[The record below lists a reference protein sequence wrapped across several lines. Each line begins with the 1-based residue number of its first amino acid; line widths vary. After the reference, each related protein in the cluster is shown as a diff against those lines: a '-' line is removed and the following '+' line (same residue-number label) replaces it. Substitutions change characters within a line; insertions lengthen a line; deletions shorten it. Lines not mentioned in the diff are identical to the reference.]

1 MLIEVYKRK
10 GVETMDAKVML
21 VDDEEMIRESVEL
34 FFESEGIKILTAAS
48 GDDCLD
54 YLEEGFR
61 GVILMDVM
69 MPEMNGWDTIRKIVE
84 SDLYEGNIIVMLTAL
99 DSPDNKMDG
108 IQEYV
113 TDYLTKPFNPDELM
127 EVLQYYFSLLNAVE
141 PGDGQ

>member
-1 MLIEVYKRK
+1 
-10 GVETMDAKVML
+10 ML

-54 YLEEGFR
+54 LLERGFR

-69 MPEMNGWDTIRKIVE
+69 MPEMNGWDTIRKIIDH
-84 SDLYEGNIIVMLTAL
+84 DLYQGNIIVMLTAL
-99 DSPDNKMDG
+99 DAPDNKMDG

-113 TDYLTKPFNPDELM
+113 TDYLTKPFNPDELIDI
-127 EVLQYYFSLLNAVE
+127 LQYYLSLLNAVG
-141 PGDGQ
+141 PGNGQ

>member
-1 MLIEVYKRK
+1 MR
-10 GVETMDAKVML
+10 AKVML
-21 VDDEEMIRESVEL
+21 VDDEELIRESVQV
-34 FFESEGIKILTAAS
+34 FFQAAGIEILTAAS
-48 GDDCLD
+48 GEECLE

-84 SDLYEGNIIVMLTAL
+84 NDLYEGNIIVMLTSL
-99 DSPDNKMDG
+99 DSPDNKMVG

-127 EVLQYYFSLLNAVE
+127 EILEYYFDLLNVLESAN
-141 PGDGQ
+141 GH

>member
-1 MLIEVYKRK
+1 
-10 GVETMDAKVML
+10 MDAKVML
-21 VDDEEMIRESVEL
+21 VDDEDMIRESVEL
-34 FFESEGIKILTAAS
+34 FFKSEGVKILTAAS

-54 YLEEGFR
+54 YLEGGFR

-69 MPEMNGWDTIRKIVE
+69 MPDMNGWDTIRRIVE
-84 SDLYEGNIIVMLTAL
+84 NDLYDGNIIVMLTAL
-99 DSPDNKMDG
+99 DAPDNKMDG

-127 EVLQYYFSLLNAVE
+127 EILQYYSSLLNSAV

>member
-1 MLIEVYKRK
+1 
-10 GVETMDAKVML
+10 MDAKVML

-34 FFESEGIKILTAAS
+34 FFQSEGIKILTAAS

-61 GVILMDVM
+61 GIILMDVM
-69 MPEMNGWDTIRKIVE
+69 MPNMNGWDTIRKIVE
-84 SDLYEGNIIVMLTAL
+84 NDLYEGNIIVMLTAM
-99 DSPDNKMDG
+99 DAPDNKMEG

-127 EVLQYYFSLLNAVE
+127 EILQYYFTLMNDLAPVDV
-141 PGDGQ
+141 P

>member
-1 MLIEVYKRK
+1 
-10 GVETMDAKVML
+10 MDAKVML

-48 GDDCLD
+48 GDECLD

-69 MPEMNGWDTIRKIVE
+69 MPEMNGWDTIRKIVDG
-84 SDLYEGNIIVMLTAL
+84 DLYDGNIIVMLTAL

-127 EVLQYYFSLLNAVE
+127 EILKYYFSLLSVVV
-141 PGDGQ
+141 PGDGK